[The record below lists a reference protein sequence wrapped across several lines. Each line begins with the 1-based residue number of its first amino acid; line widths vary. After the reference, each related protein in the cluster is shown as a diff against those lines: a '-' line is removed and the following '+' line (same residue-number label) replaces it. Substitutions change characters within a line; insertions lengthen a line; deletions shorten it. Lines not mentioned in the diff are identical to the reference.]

1 MKVFISHQLKDATAA
16 KMVYDTLRYNGIE
29 AYLDLLD
36 SALLKDG
43 RQLTSHIV
51 SKIGESTDV
60 IAVVSDNTKESWW
73 VPFEIGVATDKPRP
87 IATFICKQVSL
98 PEYLDF
104 WPHLYTTSDI
114 VKYVQKRQGL
124 TYRFLDN
131 TMNIFESIGR
141 RKDRIAEFYTALNNE
156 IHWRP

>member
-1 MKVFISHQLKDATAA
+1 MKVFISHQQKDAVAA
-16 KMVYDTLRYNGIE
+16 KTVYDTLRYNGVE

-87 IATFICKQVSL
+87 IATYICGWVSL

-104 WPHLYTTSDI
+104 WPQLRTPSDI
-114 VKYVQKRQGL
+114 NAYVRKRQGL
-124 TYRFLDN
+124 TYRYLDN
-131 TMNIFESIGR
+131 TMNLFESIGT
-141 RKDRIAEFYTALNNE
+141 RKERIADFYTALNSE
-156 IHWRP
+156 IHWR